1 MRPIVLLLV
10 IIAST
15 LAQATEFEIGRRNLP
30 SRVGA
35 ALFEAD
41 AIEEVALGESK
52 GDPFDFGHFSVGV
65 SAGLMLDPV
74 GFGTSIEGEMWLL
87 PMLSVGTRLTL
98 GVGGETFFL
107 GLAPTIKGIAPLPLY
122 ERTLLFAF
130 VGPGLAYISHTNDA
144 GHTDS
149 EVGFML
155 SFGTGIDIHF
165 ARWFSLGGG
174 ISFYWLV
181 TRPADEG
188 FIWML
193 DFVRFRVH
201 L

>member
-1 MRPIVLLLV
+1 MRPVLLLFAV
-10 IIAST
+10 VCACS
-15 LAQATEFEIGRRNLP
+15 AQATEFNIVRQDYP

-35 ALFEAD
+35 ALFDAD
-41 AIEEVALGESK
+41 AVEAVAKGTSK

-74 GFGTSIEGEMWLL
+74 GFGTSLEGEMWLL
-87 PMLSVGTRLTL
+87 PMLSVGTRLTM
-98 GVGGETFFL
+98 GVGGDTFFL
-107 GLAPTIKGIAPLPLY
+107 GFAPTVKGIAPLPLY

-144 GHTDS
+144 GNTDG

-155 SFGTGIDIHF
+155 SFGTGIDVHF

-201 L
+201 F

>member
-1 MRPIVLLLV
+1 MRPIFLLLALLV
-10 IIAST
+10 PCA
-15 LAQATEFEIGRRNLP
+15 AYATEFDIHRRDYP

-35 ALFEAD
+35 ALFDTDAVEA
-41 AIEEVALGESK
+41 VAQGKAK

-74 GFGTSIEGEMWLL
+74 GFGTSLEGEMWLL
-87 PMLSVGTRLTL
+87 PMLSVGTRLTM
-98 GVGGETFFL
+98 GVGGDTFFL
-107 GLAPTIKGIAPLPLY
+107 GFAPTVKGIAPLPLY

-130 VGPGLAYISHTNDA
+130 VGPGFAYISHTNDA
-144 GHTDS
+144 GNTDG

-201 L
+201 F